1 MERIQDQQFLGEFGV
16 ELAAATRL
24 EANGGLAD
32 WSLLL
37 RVR

>member
-1 MERIQDQQFLGEFGV
+1 MKNLGSAVFGEIGV

-24 EANGGLAD
+24 EANVGLAD